1 MKAMALRSGKLRID
15 QIPDPTPE
23 NGQVIVKSLACCICA
38 SDLHMVHHADRL
50 AAWSRDNDG
59 PFNFDPD
66 EDIVLGHEF
75 CGEIVELGPNTSDSY
90 AIGDRVVSSPI
101 LFTNSGFAVLGYS
114 NDYPG
119 AFGEYLALSESLL
132 LPVADHVPT
141 SIAALMEPLSVG
153 VQYARIA
160 NIGEAETP
168 LVIGCGAIGLAV
180 IAAMHAN
187 GISPIVASDF
197 SPFRREMAVAMGA
210 TEVVDPNEEDPMN
223 RWRQCAPMG
232 HGCVIIE
239 CVGAPGLLG
248 EIFVTAPWSSR
259 IIVAGQNLEDD
270 VMFTASAHTKGLN
283 VQFGGSPIPD
293 DYATALQAITEG
305 TIDVSLWQT
314 GHADLDGAI
323 QAISH
328 STDAEKHTRI
338 TVHPHGIPE

>member
-1 MKAMALRSGKLRID
+1 MKAMALRSGNLRID
-15 QIPDPTPE
+15 EVPDPTPE
-23 NGQVIVKSLACCICA
+23 NGQIIVKSLACCICA

-66 EDIVLGHEF
+66 ADVVLGHEF
-75 CGEIVELGPNTSDSY
+75 CGEIVELGPGTSGIH

-101 LFTNSGFAVLGYS
+101 VFTNNGFAVLGYS

-132 LPVADHVPT
+132 LPVPDHVPT
-141 SIAALMEPLSVG
+141 SIASLMEPLSVG

-160 NIGEAETP
+160 NVTERETP
-168 LVIGCGAIGLAV
+168 LVVGCGAIGLAV

-187 GISPIVASDF
+187 GIAPIVAADF
-197 SPFRREMAVAMGA
+197 SPFRREMALAMGA
-210 TEVVDPNEEDPMN
+210 TEVVDPNNEDPVS

-232 HGCVIIE
+232 AGCVIIE

-248 EIFVTAPWSSR
+248 DIFVTAPWSSR

-293 DYATALQAITEG
+293 DYATALQAITDG

-314 GHADLDGAI
+314 GHVDLDGAI
-323 QAISH
+323 QAITD
-328 STDAEKHTRI
+328 STDAERHTRI
-338 TVHPHGIPE
+338 AVHPHGIPE